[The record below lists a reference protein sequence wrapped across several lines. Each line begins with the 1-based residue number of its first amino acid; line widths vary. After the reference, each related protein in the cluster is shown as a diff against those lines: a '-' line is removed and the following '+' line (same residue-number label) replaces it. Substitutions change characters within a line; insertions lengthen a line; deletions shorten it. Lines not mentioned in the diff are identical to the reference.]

1 MNLRCSTVLAV
12 LFLSSV
18 FGACSAR
25 AGEVEIVSAK
35 ANGSAGSWTFA
46 VTLRH
51 DDTGWDHY
59 ADLWQIFTPDGE
71 LLGERVLLHPHVDEQ
86 PFTRSQSGITIP
98 EGVSQVIIR
107 ARDTV
112 HGVSP
117 QEYKL
122 NLDR

>member
-1 MNLRCSTVLAV
+1 MNLRCATAFAV
-12 LFLSSV
+12 LLLSSV
-18 FGACSAR
+18 FGAFSAL

-35 ANGSAGSWTFA
+35 ATGSAGTWTFA

-86 PFTRSQSGITIP
+86 PFTRSLSGITIP

-122 NLDR
+122 NLNR

>member
-1 MNLRCSTVLAV
+1 MNLRCSTALAV
-12 LFLSSV
+12 LLLSLV

-35 ANGSAGSWTFA
+35 ATGSAGTWTFA

-59 ADLWQIFTPDGE
+59 ADLWQISTPDGE

>member
-1 MNLRCSTVLAV
+1 MNLRCSTALAV
-12 LFLSSV
+12 LLLSSV
-18 FGACSAR
+18 FGAFSAR

-35 ANGSAGSWTFA
+35 ATGSAGVWTFA

-59 ADLWQIFTPDGE
+59 ADLWQILTPDGE

>member
-1 MNLRCSTVLAV
+1 MNLRCSTALAV
-12 LFLSSV
+12 LLLSSA

-35 ANGSAGSWTFA
+35 ATGSASTWTFE

-59 ADLWQIFTPDGE
+59 ADLWQILTPDGE

>member
-1 MNLRCSTVLAV
+1 MNLRCSTALAV
-12 LFLSSV
+12 LLLSLV

-35 ANGSAGSWTFA
+35 ATGSAGTWTFA

-86 PFTRSQSGITIP
+86 PFTRSQSGIAIP

-112 HGVSP
+112 HGISP

>member
-1 MNLRCSTVLAV
+1 MNLRCSTALAV
-12 LFLSSV
+12 LLLSSV

-35 ANGSAGSWTFA
+35 ATGSAGTWTFA

-59 ADLWQIFTPDGE
+59 ADLWQVFTSDGE

>member
-1 MNLRCSTVLAV
+1 MNLRCSTALAV
-12 LFLSSV
+12 LLLSSV
-18 FGACSAR
+18 FGACSVR

-35 ANGSAGSWTFA
+35 ATGSAGKWTFA

-59 ADLWQIFTPDGE
+59 ADLWQILTPDGE

>member
-1 MNLRCSTVLAV
+1 MNLRCSTALAV
-12 LFLSSV
+12 LLLSSV

-35 ANGSAGSWTFA
+35 ATGSAGTWTFA

-98 EGVSQVIIR
+98 ESVSQVIIR

-117 QEYKL
+117 REYKL

>member
-1 MNLRCSTVLAV
+1 MNLRCSTALAV
-12 LFLSSV
+12 LLLSSV

-35 ANGSAGSWTFA
+35 ATGSAGTWTFA

-112 HGVSP
+112 HGVAS

>member
-1 MNLRCSTVLAV
+1 MNLRCSTALAV
-12 LFLSSV
+12 LLLSLV

-35 ANGSAGSWTFA
+35 ATGSAGTWTFA

-59 ADLWQIFTPDGE
+59 ADLWQVFTPDGE
-71 LLGERVLLHPHVDEQ
+71 FLGERVLLHPHVDEQ

>member
-1 MNLRCSTVLAV
+1 MNLRCSTALAV
-12 LFLSSV
+12 LLLSSV

-35 ANGSAGSWTFA
+35 ATGSAGTWTFA

-98 EGVSQVIIR
+98 ESVSQVIIR

>member
-1 MNLRCSTVLAV
+1 MNLRCSTALAV
-12 LFLSSV
+12 LLLSLV

-25 AGEVEIVSAK
+25 AGEVEIVAAK
-35 ANGSAGSWTFA
+35 ATGSAGTWTFA

-51 DDTGWDHY
+51 HDTGWDHY